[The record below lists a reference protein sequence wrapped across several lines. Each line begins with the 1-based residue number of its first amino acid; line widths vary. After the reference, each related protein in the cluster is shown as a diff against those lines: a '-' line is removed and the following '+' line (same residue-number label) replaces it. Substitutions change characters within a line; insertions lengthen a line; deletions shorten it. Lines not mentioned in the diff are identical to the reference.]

1 MAVEPSFPW
10 QFVIIGPEI
19 CWGSAKPPVGVET
32 LRPISHPHGLTP
44 DHAKP
49 KNPAIPAGFGH
60 VESPIMKHHR
70 NEESRRAAKRAH
82 VIRTAEWVLSRAFR
96 HSSLKEMQDSQF
108 RIRKSIVREMRRR
121 AK

>member
-1 MAVEPSFPW
+1 MVNKVLSS
-10 QFVIIGPEI
+10 VLKYVGGP
-19 CWGSAKPPVGVET
+19 GAKPPADVET
-32 LRPISHPHGLTP
+32 RDRFRYFIPHGLTP

-49 KNPAIPAGFGH
+49 KNPAVPAGFGH

-70 NEESRRAAKRAH
+70 NEETRRAAKRAH